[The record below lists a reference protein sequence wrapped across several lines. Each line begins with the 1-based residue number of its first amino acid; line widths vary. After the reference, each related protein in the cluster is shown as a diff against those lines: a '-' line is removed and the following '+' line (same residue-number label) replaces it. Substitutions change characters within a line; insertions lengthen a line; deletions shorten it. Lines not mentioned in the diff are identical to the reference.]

1 MVHKGGG
8 EGQIFQKICPPGLR
22 MTPNHKSQPTIFDA
36 NRTSDNHTK
45 PRIDRQ
51 NKQFVKLKLNFYD

>member
-8 EGQIFQKICPPGLR
+8 GGGQIFPKIGPHGLR
-22 MTPNHKSQPTIFDA
+22 MTPNHKSQPTIFDVTA

-45 PRIDRQ
+45 PHVKNFKKTRVDR
-51 NKQFVKLKLNFYD
+51 